1 MNAPLSRQ
9 ASKRRGERILD
20 RVVGLLGRLVLFG
33 TLIFLLGPAIVV
45 VILSFSNAD
54 YISFPPPSWGFRQY
68 IALAGAEMWLDSIW
82 LSVRLAVP
90 TAILSVVIAV
100 PTAFAIYRTP
110 LPGGQILSLVGLL
123 SLIVPISAYAV
134 AMYGVYAIFGLI
146 GTTLGIILAHT
157 VLAFPL
163 VLIVTTAA
171 LGRIPREIELVAM
184 TLGAS
189 RLQAWIGI
197 TGRLLIPALIT
208 GFVFAFLAS
217 FDEAVFIN
225 FLGGPGLVTLPKAI
239 FDSVRFGVDP
249 LITAIATLLMLVSAT
264 VVGVSTSLEQRS

>member
-1 MNAPLSRQ
+1 MSRSV
-9 ASKRRGERILD
+9 ANRRGTRAINT
-20 RVVGLLGRLVLFG
+20 VVALLGRALLWLTLLFLVA
-33 TLIFLLGPAIVV
+33 PAVIVV
-45 VILSFSNAD
+45 LLSFSNAEF
-54 YISFPPPSWGFRQY
+54 ITFPPPEWGMRQY
-68 IALAGAEMWLDSIW
+68 QTLLDSPIWLNTIW
-82 LSVRLAVP
+82 LSVRIAVP
-90 TAILSVVIAV
+90 TAILATVIAV
-100 PTAFAIYRTP
+100 PAAYAIHRTP
-110 LPGGQILSLVGLL
+110 IPGGQLLSLIGLL

-134 AMYGVYAIFGLI
+134 AMYALYALAGLI
-146 GTTLGIILAHT
+146 GTLPGIILSHT

-171 LGRIPREIELVAM
+171 LSRIPRELELVAM

-189 RLQAWIGI
+189 RLRAWVGI
-197 TGRLLIPALIT
+197 TGRLLIPALVT

-249 LITAIATLLMLVSAT
+249 VITAIATLLMLISIT
-264 VVGVSTSLEQRS
+264 VVGIAAWLEQRA

>member
-1 MNAPLSRQ
+1 VH
-9 ASKRRGERILD
+9 RRGERIVDWTL
-20 RVVGLLGRLVLFG
+20 GILGRAALIA
-33 TLIFLLGPAIVV
+33 TLLFLLAPAIVV
-45 VILSFSNAD
+45 VILSFSDAEF
-54 YISFPPPSWGFRQY
+54 ISFPPPSWGARQY
-68 IALAGAEMWLDSIW
+68 ETLIASEMWLDTIW
-82 LSVRLAVP
+82 LSVRIAAP
-90 TAILSVVIAV
+90 TALLAAAIAV
-100 PTAFAIYRTP
+100 PAAFAIHRTP
-110 LPGGQILSLVGLL
+110 VPGGHLLSLFGLL

-134 AMYGVYAIFGLI
+134 AMYGLYALLGML
-146 GTTLGIILAHT
+146 GTMPGIILSHT

-171 LGRIPREIELVAM
+171 LSRIPRELELVAM

-189 RLQAWIGI
+189 RLRAWVGI

-208 GFVFAFLAS
+208 GFVFAFLTS

-249 LITAIATLLMLVSAT
+249 VITAIATLLMLASVT
-264 VVGVSTSLEQRS
+264 VVGIAAWIERRAGA